1 MSRVIDHSKKYKILE
16 EAKKVYPMPDLDKI
30 LPPDVYYLEETM
42 NEEEFDK
49 YVTKKFN
56 GFYSRYVNSSVKE
69 LFVNLPLEFFTKE
82 NVERV
87 RWYANIAF
95 AIKVENCESAHETT
109 SCKKFYEEIHTK
121 FLKRLKEKK
130 EELKKKKFEETEN
143 FSNN

>member
-30 LPPDVYYLEETM
+30 LPPNIEALEDKMT
-42 NEEEFDK
+42 EEEFDK
-49 YVTKKFN
+49 FVTKKFN
-56 GFYSRYVNSSVKE
+56 SFYSRYVNSSVKE

-95 AIKVENCESAHETT
+95 AIKVENCEETHETI
-109 SCKKFYEEIHTK
+109 SSKKFYEDVHEK
-121 FLKRLKEKK
+121 FLKRLIEKR
-130 EELKKKKFEETEN
+130 EELKKKNLESMQN